1 MANRSDKRIGDMIME
16 VITKFE
22 VYEALRA
29 AKMDN
34 LMVEVKELK
43 QMISQGK
50 GTEASMEPSIE
61 IIIPETLSS
70 NASD

>member
-1 MANRSDKRIGDMIME
+1 MIMD

-34 LMVEVKELK
+34 LMAEVKELK

-50 GTEASMEPSIE
+50 GTKASTEPSIE
-61 IIIPETLSS
+61 IIIAETSSS